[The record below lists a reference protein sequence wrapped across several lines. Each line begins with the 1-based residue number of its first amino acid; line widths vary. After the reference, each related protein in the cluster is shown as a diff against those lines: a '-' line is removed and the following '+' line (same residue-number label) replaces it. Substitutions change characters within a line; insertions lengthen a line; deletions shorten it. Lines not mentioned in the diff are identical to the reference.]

1 MDLLV
6 NIMIDKRLIAVCDI
20 LGFKKMIRS
29 NPLGFF
35 TANVISYFLKALYY
49 SVHKKDPPPIPPSLS
64 TLRHESSVGFAWFS
78 DTVLMYA
85 KDDTDESCR
94 QLIETIAW
102 LLFATNLTHPIKIRS
117 GISYGEVYLDEE
129 NEIFVGAPIVDAYEF
144 QEQQNWSGGALD
156 KTAYARIPSVV
167 IKTNPSDWYL
177 IPYHVPLKPPVTD
190 PFLAI
195 DWTRGIH
202 TYSPFD
208 WSEKSKNPTE
218 EDMRTFPD
226 IIEKWQNTKAFHDF
240 ACWHCG
246 RRKKRVRKNRVGK

>member
-49 SVHKKDPPPIPPSLS
+49 SVNKKDPPPIPPSLS
-64 TLRHESSVGFAWFS
+64 MLRHESSVGLAWFS
-78 DTVLMYA
+78 DTFLMYA

-156 KTAYARIPSVV
+156 KSAYARIPSHV
-167 IKTNPSDWYL
+167 IKTNPFDWYL
-177 IPYHVPLKPPVTD
+177 IPYDVPVKPPVND
-190 PFLAI
+190 LFLAI

-202 TYSPFD
+202 RYYNFP
-208 WSEKSKNPTE
+208 WLEKNAEPTQE
-218 EDMRTFPD
+218 EQETKKD
-226 IIEKWQNTKAFHDF
+226 IIIKWRNTKKYHEDVCRQCFL
-240 ACWHCG
+240 
-246 RRKKRVRKNRVGK
+246 K